1 MKKLFFFLVVTV
13 FASVASAQDYSE
25 LLAPLDSCA
34 VRAERA
40 VEAKK
45 YAAAEREFKES
56 IRLFGTLPDSV
67 QIQLDDWNGGS
78 YMAGTYYN
86 LACVQSLQK
95 KRRAAVAN
103 LAACV
108 GLGYIERGYNN
119 YSWMI
124 EDPDLD
130 NIRSEKGYAAV
141 VEKAREQGD
150 FMWILRQAG
159 PYDPAAPTDSLP
171 RFRYADPNDRDLVRV
186 REYFNLDSIAGSG
199 DELSKIRNLM
209 HWVHNAVRHDGSS
222 RNPTSRNAIDLIEV
236 CRKEN
241 RGINCRMMAQ
251 LLNECYLAMGFKS
264 RFVTCMP
271 RKMVNDCHVINVVY
285 SATLDKWVW
294 VDPTFDAYVVD
305 ENGVMLSIQEV
316 RERMRDGRPY
326 FLNEDANWNNESPQ
340 TQKHYLDTYM
350 AKNLYYLVCSDR
362 SEFDTETWCEG
373 KHPIYYV
380 ALIPEGY
387 DCDREY
393 HFMTTNDKWFWA
405 SPYAE

>member
-1 MKKLFFFLVVTV
+1 
-13 FASVASAQDYSE
+13 
-25 LLAPLDSCA
+25 
-34 VRAERA
+34 
-40 VEAKK
+40 
-45 YAAAEREFKES
+45 
-56 IRLFGTLPDSV
+56 
-67 QIQLDDWNGGS
+67 
-78 YMAGTYYN
+78 
-86 LACVQSLQK
+86 
-95 KRRAAVAN
+95 
-103 LAACV
+103 
-108 GLGYIERGYNN
+108 
-119 YSWMI
+119 
-124 EDPDLD
+124 
-130 NIRSEKGYAAV
+130 
-141 VEKAREQGD
+141 
-150 FMWILRQAG
+150 MWILRQAG
-159 PYDPAAPTDSLP
+159 PYDPSAPTDSLP

-209 HWVHNAVRHDGSS
+209 HWVHNAVRHDGGSY
-222 RNPTSRNAIDLIEV
+222 NPDSRNAIDLIEV

-251 LLNECYLAMGFKS
+251 VLNECYLAMGFKS

-285 SATLDKWVW
+285 STTLDKWVW

-362 SEFDTETWCEG
+362 SEFDTETWREG
-373 KHPIYYV
+373 KQLYYI

-393 HFMTTNDKWFWA
+393 HFMTTNDEWFWA

>member
-1 MKKLFFFLVVTV
+1 M
-13 FASVASAQDYSE
+13 AS
-25 LLAPLDSCA
+25 
-34 VRAERA
+34 
-40 VEAKK
+40 
-45 YAAAEREFKES
+45 
-56 IRLFGTLPDSV
+56 
-67 QIQLDDWNGGS
+67 
-78 YMAGTYYN
+78 
-86 LACVQSLQK
+86 
-95 KRRAAVAN
+95 
-103 LAACV
+103 LAAYVDC
-108 GLGYIERGYNN
+108 GNCD

-130 NIRSEKGYAAV
+130 NIRSERGYAET

-159 PYDPAAPTDSLP
+159 PYDSSAPTDSLP

-251 LLNECYLAMGFKS
+251 VLNECYLAMGFKS

-362 SEFDTETWCEG
+362 SEFDTETWYEG
-373 KHPIYYV
+373 KHPVYYV
-380 ALIPEGY
+380 ALVPEGY

>member
-1 MKKLFFFLVVTV
+1 MKKLLLSVVAAFCIT
-13 FASVASAQDYSE
+13 ASPAQSYE
-25 LLAPLDSCA
+25 VLLAPVDSCS
-34 VRAERA
+34 VRADRA
-40 VEAKK
+40 MESKK
-45 YAAAEREFKES
+45 YAEAEREYRKMF
-56 IRLFGTLPDSV
+56 RLCDRLPDS
-67 QIQLDDWNGGS
+67 IQTRL
-78 YMAGTYYN
+78 N
-86 LACVQSLQK
+86 LAYVYYDMACAQSRLN
-95 KRRAAVAN
+95 KRKAAVAT
-103 LAACV
+103 LATCV
-108 GLGYIERGYNN
+108 EQGYIEQGYGN

-130 NIRSEKGYAAV
+130 NIRSEKGYAEI

-159 PYDPAAPTDSLP
+159 PYDPSAPTDSLP

-209 HWVHNAVRHDGSS
+209 HWVHNAVRHDGGSY
-222 RNPTSRNAIDLIEV
+222 NPDSRNAIDLIEV

-251 LLNECYLAMGFKS
+251 VLNECYLAMGFKS

-393 HFMTTNDKWFWA
+393 HFMTTNDEWFWA

>member
-1 MKKLFFFLVVTV
+1 MKKLLLSVVAAFCIT
-13 FASVASAQDYSE
+13 ASPAQSYE
-25 LLAPLDSCA
+25 ALLAPVDSCS
-34 VRAERA
+34 VRADRA
-40 VEAKK
+40 MEAKK
-45 YAAAEREFKES
+45 YAEAEREYRKMF
-56 IRLFGTLPDSV
+56 RLCDRLPDS
-67 QIQLDDWNGGS
+67 IQTRL
-78 YMAGTYYN
+78 N
-86 LACVQSLQK
+86 LAYVYYDMACAQSRLN
-95 KRRAAVAN
+95 KRKAAVAT
-103 LAACV
+103 LATCV
-108 GLGYIERGYNN
+108 EQGYIEQGYGN

-130 NIRSEKGYAAV
+130 NIRSEKGYAET

-159 PYDPAAPTDSLP
+159 PYDSSAPTDSLP

-251 LLNECYLAMGFKS
+251 VLNECYLAMGFKS

-362 SEFDTETWCEG
+362 SEFDTETWYEG
-373 KHPIYYV
+373 KHPVYYV
-380 ALIPEGY
+380 ALVPEGY
-387 DCDREY
+387 DCDQEY
-393 HFMTTNDKWFWA
+393 HFMTTNDEWFWA

>member
-1 MKKLFFFLVVTV
+1 MNMKKLLLSVVAAFCIT
-13 FASVASAQDYSE
+13 ASPAQSYE
-25 LLAPLDSCA
+25 ALLAPVDSCS
-34 VRAERA
+34 VRADRA
-40 VEAKK
+40 MEAKK
-45 YAAAEREFKES
+45 YAEAEREYRKMFRLCDRLSDS
-56 IRLFGTLPDSV
+56 IQTRL
-67 QIQLDDWNGGS
+67 
-78 YMAGTYYN
+78 N
-86 LACVQSLQK
+86 LAYVYYDMACAQSRLN
-95 KRRAAVAN
+95 KRKAAVAT
-103 LAACV
+103 LATCV
-108 GLGYIERGYNN
+108 EQGYIEQGYGN

-130 NIRSEKGYAAV
+130 NIRSEKGYAEI

-159 PYDPAAPTDSLP
+159 PYDSSAPTDSLP

-209 HWVHNAVRHDGSS
+209 HWVHNVVRHDGSS

-251 LLNECYLAMGFKS
+251 VLNECYLAMGFKS

-362 SEFDTETWCEG
+362 SEFDTETWYEG
-373 KHPIYYV
+373 KHPVYYV
-380 ALIPEGY
+380 ALVPEGY

-393 HFMTTNDKWFWA
+393 HFMTTNDDWFWA

>member
-1 MKKLFFFLVVTV
+1 MKKLLLSVVAAFCIT
-13 FASVASAQDYSE
+13 ASPAQSFEE
-25 LLAPLDSCA
+25 LLAPVDSCCERGN
-34 VRAERA
+34 RAM
-40 VEAKK
+40 EAKK
-45 YAAAEREFKES
+45 YAEAEREYRKMF
-56 IRLFGTLPDSV
+56 RLCDRLPDS
-67 QIQLDDWNGGS
+67 IQTRL
-78 YMAGTYYN
+78 N
-86 LACVQSLQK
+86 LAYVHYDMACAQSRLN
-95 KRRAAVAN
+95 KRKAAVAT
-103 LAACV
+103 LATCV
-108 GLGYIERGYNN
+108 EQGYIEQGYGN

-130 NIRSEKGYAAV
+130 NIRSERGYAEI

-159 PYDPAAPTDSLP
+159 PYDSSAPTDSLP

-209 HWVHNAVRHDGSS
+209 HWVHNAVRHDGGSY
-222 RNPTSRNAIDLIEV
+222 NPDSRNAIDLIEV

-251 LLNECYLAMGFKS
+251 VLNECYLAMGFKS

-362 SEFDTETWCEG
+362 SEFDTETWYEG
-373 KHPIYYV
+373 KHPVYYV
-380 ALIPEGY
+380 ALVPEGY
-387 DCDREY
+387 DCDQEY
-393 HFMTTNDKWFWA
+393 HFMTTNDEWFWA

>member
-1 MKKLFFFLVVTV
+1 MKKLLLSVVAAFCIT
-13 FASVASAQDYSE
+13 ASPAQSYE
-25 LLAPLDSCA
+25 VLLAPVDSCCERGN
-34 VRAERA
+34 RAM
-40 VEAKK
+40 EAKR
-45 YAAAEREFKES
+45 YAEAEREYRKMFRLCDRLPGS
-56 IRLFGTLPDSV
+56 IQTRL
-67 QIQLDDWNGGS
+67 
-78 YMAGTYYN
+78 N
-86 LACVQSLQK
+86 LAYVYYDMACAQSRLN
-95 KRRAAVAN
+95 KRKAAVAT
-103 LAACV
+103 LATCV
-108 GLGYIERGYNN
+108 EQGYIEQGYGN

-130 NIRSEKGYAAV
+130 NIRSEKGYAEI

-159 PYDPAAPTDSLP
+159 PYDSSAPTDSLP

-251 LLNECYLAMGFKS
+251 VLNECYLAMGFKS

-380 ALIPEGY
+380 ALTPEGY

-393 HFMTTNDKWFWA
+393 HFMTTNDEWFWA

>member
-1 MKKLFFFLVVTV
+1 MKKLLLSVVAAFCIT
-13 FASVASAQDYSE
+13 ASPAQSYE
-25 LLAPLDSCA
+25 VLLAPVDSCS
-34 VRAERA
+34 VRADRA
-40 VEAKK
+40 MEAKR
-45 YAAAEREFKES
+45 YAEAEREYRKMF
-56 IRLFGTLPDSV
+56 RLCDRLPDS
-67 QIQLDDWNGGS
+67 IQTRL
-78 YMAGTYYN
+78 N
-86 LACVQSLQK
+86 LAYVYYDMACAQSRLN
-95 KRRAAVAN
+95 KRKAAVAT
-103 LAACV
+103 LATCV
-108 GLGYIERGYNN
+108 EQGYIEQGYGN

-130 NIRSEKGYAAV
+130 NIRSEKGYAET

-159 PYDPAAPTDSLP
+159 PYDSSAPTDSLP

-251 LLNECYLAMGFKS
+251 VLNECYLAMGFKS

>member
-1 MKKLFFFLVVTV
+1 MKKLLLSVVAAFCIT
-13 FASVASAQDYSE
+13 ASPAQSYE
-25 LLAPLDSCA
+25 VLLAPVDSCS
-34 VRAERA
+34 VRADRA
-40 VEAKK
+40 MEAKR
-45 YAAAEREFKES
+45 YAEAEREYRKMF
-56 IRLFGTLPDSV
+56 RLCDRLPDS
-67 QIQLDDWNGGS
+67 IQTRL
-78 YMAGTYYN
+78 N
-86 LACVQSLQK
+86 LAYVYYDMACAQSRLN
-95 KRRAAVAN
+95 KRKAAVAT
-103 LAACV
+103 LATCV
-108 GLGYIERGYNN
+108 EQGYIEQGYGN

-130 NIRSEKGYAAV
+130 NIRSEKGYAET

-159 PYDPAAPTDSLP
+159 PYDSSAPTDSLP

-251 LLNECYLAMGFKS
+251 VLNECYLAMGFKS

-362 SEFDTETWCEG
+362 SEFDTETWYEG
-373 KHPIYYV
+373 KHPVYYV
-380 ALIPEGY
+380 ALVPEGY
-387 DCDREY
+387 DCDQEY
-393 HFMTTNDKWFWA
+393 HFMTTNDEWFWA

>member
-1 MKKLFFFLVVTV
+1 MKKLLLSVVAAFCIT
-13 FASVASAQDYSE
+13 ASPAQSYE
-25 LLAPLDSCA
+25 VLLAPVDSCS
-34 VRAERA
+34 VRADRA
-40 VEAKK
+40 MEAKK
-45 YAAAEREFKES
+45 YAEAEREYRKMF
-56 IRLFGTLPDSV
+56 RLCDRLPDS
-67 QIQLDDWNGGS
+67 IQTRL
-78 YMAGTYYN
+78 N
-86 LACVQSLQK
+86 LAYVYYDMACAQSRLN
-95 KRRAAVAN
+95 KRKAAVAT
-103 LAACV
+103 LATCV
-108 GLGYIERGYNN
+108 EQGYIEQGYGN

-130 NIRSEKGYAAV
+130 NIRSEKGYAET

-159 PYDPAAPTDSLP
+159 PYDSSAPTDSLP

-251 LLNECYLAMGFKS
+251 VLNECYLAMGFKS

-393 HFMTTNDKWFWA
+393 HFMTTNDEWFWA

>member
-1 MKKLFFFLVVTV
+1 MNMKKLLLSVVAAFCIT
-13 FASVASAQDYSE
+13 ASPAQSYE
-25 LLAPLDSCA
+25 ALLAPVDSCS
-34 VRAERA
+34 VRADRA
-40 VEAKK
+40 MEAKK
-45 YAAAEREFKES
+45 YAEAEREYRKMF
-56 IRLFGTLPDSV
+56 RLCDRLPDS
-67 QIQLDDWNGGS
+67 IQTRL
-78 YMAGTYYN
+78 N
-86 LACVQSLQK
+86 LAYVYYDMACAQSRLN
-95 KRRAAVAN
+95 KRKAAVAT
-103 LAACV
+103 LATCV
-108 GLGYIERGYNN
+108 EQGYIEQGYGN

-130 NIRSEKGYAAV
+130 NIRSEKGYAEI

-159 PYDPAAPTDSLP
+159 PYDSSAPTDSLP

-251 LLNECYLAMGFKS
+251 VLNECYLAMGFKS

>member
-1 MKKLFFFLVVTV
+1 MKKLLLSVVAAFCIT
-13 FASVASAQDYSE
+13 ASPAQSYE
-25 LLAPLDSCA
+25 ALLAPVDSCS
-34 VRAERA
+34 VRADRA
-40 VEAKK
+40 MEAKK
-45 YAAAEREFKES
+45 YAEAEREYRKMF
-56 IRLFGTLPDSV
+56 RLCDRLPDS
-67 QIQLDDWNGGS
+67 IQTRL
-78 YMAGTYYN
+78 N
-86 LACVQSLQK
+86 LAYVYYDMACAQSRLN
-95 KRRAAVAN
+95 KRKAAVAT
-103 LAACV
+103 LATCV
-108 GLGYIERGYNN
+108 EQGYIEQGYGN

-130 NIRSEKGYAAV
+130 NIRSEKGYAEI

-159 PYDPAAPTDSLP
+159 PYDSSAPTDSLP

-251 LLNECYLAMGFKS
+251 VLNECYLAMGFKS

-362 SEFDTETWCEG
+362 SEFDTETWYEG
-373 KHPIYYV
+373 KHPVYYV
-380 ALIPEGY
+380 ALVPEGY

-393 HFMTTNDKWFWA
+393 HFMTTNDEWFWA

>member
-1 MKKLFFFLVVTV
+1 MKKLLLSVVAAFCIT
-13 FASVASAQDYSE
+13 ASPAQSYE
-25 LLAPLDSCA
+25 VLLAPVDSCS
-34 VRAERA
+34 VRGDRA
-40 VEAKK
+40 MEAKR
-45 YAAAEREFKES
+45 YAEAEREYRKMF
-56 IRLFGTLPDSV
+56 RLCDRLPDS
-67 QIQLDDWNGGS
+67 IQTRL
-78 YMAGTYYN
+78 N
-86 LACVQSLQK
+86 LAYVYYDMACAQSRLN
-95 KRRAAVAN
+95 KRKAAVAT
-103 LAACV
+103 LATCV
-108 GLGYIERGYNN
+108 EQGYIEQGYGN

-130 NIRSEKGYAAV
+130 NIRSEKGYAET

-159 PYDPAAPTDSLP
+159 PYDSSAPTDSLP

-209 HWVHNAVRHDGSS
+209 HWVHHVVRHDGGSY
-222 RNPTSRNAIDLIEV
+222 NPDSRNAIDLIEV

-251 LLNECYLAMGFKS
+251 VLNECYLAMGFKS

-393 HFMTTNDKWFWA
+393 HFMTTNDEWFWA

>member
-1 MKKLFFFLVVTV
+1 MKKLLLSVVAAFCIT
-13 FASVASAQDYSE
+13 ASPAQSYE
-25 LLAPLDSCA
+25 VLLAPVDSCS
-34 VRAERA
+34 VRADRA
-40 VEAKK
+40 MEAKR
-45 YAAAEREFKES
+45 YAEAEREYRKMF
-56 IRLFGTLPDSV
+56 RLCDRLPDS
-67 QIQLDDWNGGS
+67 IQTRL
-78 YMAGTYYN
+78 N
-86 LACVQSLQK
+86 LAYVYYDMACAQSRLN
-95 KRRAAVAN
+95 KRKAAVAT
-103 LAACV
+103 LATCV
-108 GLGYIERGYNN
+108 EQGYIEQGYGN

-130 NIRSEKGYAAV
+130 NIRSEKGYAET

-159 PYDPAAPTDSLP
+159 PYDSSAPTDSLP

-251 LLNECYLAMGFKS
+251 VLNECYLAMGFKS

-393 HFMTTNDKWFWA
+393 HFMTTNDEWFWA

>member
-1 MKKLFFFLVVTV
+1 
-13 FASVASAQDYSE
+13 
-25 LLAPLDSCA
+25 
-34 VRAERA
+34 
-40 VEAKK
+40 
-45 YAAAEREFKES
+45 
-56 IRLFGTLPDSV
+56 
-67 QIQLDDWNGGS
+67 
-78 YMAGTYYN
+78 
-86 LACVQSLQK
+86 
-95 KRRAAVAN
+95 
-103 LAACV
+103 
-108 GLGYIERGYNN
+108 
-119 YSWMI
+119 MI

-130 NIRSEKGYAAV
+130 NIRSERGYAET

-150 FMWILRQAG
+150 FMWILRQVG
-159 PYDPAAPTDSLP
+159 PYDSSAPTDSLP

-251 LLNECYLAMGFKS
+251 VLNECYLAMGFKS

>member
-1 MKKLFFFLVVTV
+1 MNMKKLLLSVVAAFCIT
-13 FASVASAQDYSE
+13 ASPAQSYE
-25 LLAPLDSCA
+25 ALLAPVDSCS
-34 VRAERA
+34 VRADRA
-40 VEAKK
+40 MEAKK
-45 YAAAEREFKES
+45 YAEAEREYRKMF
-56 IRLFGTLPDSV
+56 RLCDRLPDS
-67 QIQLDDWNGGS
+67 IQTRL
-78 YMAGTYYN
+78 N
-86 LACVQSLQK
+86 LAYVYYDMACAQSRLN
-95 KRRAAVAN
+95 KRKAAVAT
-103 LAACV
+103 LATCV
-108 GLGYIERGYNN
+108 EQGYIEQGYGN

-130 NIRSEKGYAAV
+130 NIRSEKGYAEI

-159 PYDPAAPTDSLP
+159 PYDSSAPTDSLP

-209 HWVHNAVRHDGSS
+209 DWVHNAVRHDGSS

-251 LLNECYLAMGFKS
+251 VLNECYLAMGFKS

-393 HFMTTNDKWFWA
+393 HFMTTNDEWFWA

>member
-1 MKKLFFFLVVTV
+1 MKKLLLSVVAAFCIT
-13 FASVASAQDYSE
+13 ASPAQSFEE
-25 LLAPLDSCA
+25 LLAPVDSCS
-34 VRAERA
+34 VRGDRA
-40 VEAKK
+40 MEAKK
-45 YAAAEREFKES
+45 YAEAEREYRKMF
-56 IRLFGTLPDSV
+56 RLCDRLPDS
-67 QIQLDDWNGGS
+67 IQTRL
-78 YMAGTYYN
+78 N
-86 LACVQSLQK
+86 LAYVYYDMACAQSRLN
-95 KRRAAVAN
+95 KRKAAVAT
-103 LAACV
+103 LATCV
-108 GLGYIERGYNN
+108 EQGYIEQGYGN

-130 NIRSEKGYAAV
+130 NIRSEKGYAEI

-159 PYDPAAPTDSLP
+159 PYDSSAPTDSLP

-251 LLNECYLAMGFKS
+251 VLNECYLAMGFKS

-393 HFMTTNDKWFWA
+393 HFMTTNDEWFWA

>member
-1 MKKLFFFLVVTV
+1 MKKLLLSVVAAFCIT
-13 FASVASAQDYSE
+13 ASPAQSYE
-25 LLAPLDSCA
+25 VLLAPVDSCS
-34 VRAERA
+34 VRGDRA
-40 VEAKK
+40 MEAKK
-45 YAAAEREFKES
+45 YAEAEREYRKMF
-56 IRLFGTLPDSV
+56 RLCDRLPDS
-67 QIQLDDWNGGS
+67 IQTRL
-78 YMAGTYYN
+78 N
-86 LACVQSLQK
+86 LAYVYYDMACAQSRLN
-95 KRRAAVAN
+95 KRKAAVAT
-103 LAACV
+103 LATCV
-108 GLGYIERGYNN
+108 EQGYIEQGYGN

-130 NIRSEKGYAAV
+130 NIRSEKGYAEI

-159 PYDPAAPTDSLP
+159 PYDSSAPTDSLP

-209 HWVHNAVRHDGSS
+209 HWVHNAVRHDGGSY
-222 RNPTSRNAIDLIEV
+222 NPDSRNAIDLIEV

-251 LLNECYLAMGFKS
+251 VLNECYLAMGFKS

-387 DCDREY
+387 DCDQEY
-393 HFMTTNDKWFWA
+393 HFMTTNDEWFWA

>member
-1 MKKLFFFLVVTV
+1 MKKLLLSVVAAFCIT
-13 FASVASAQDYSE
+13 ASPAQSYE
-25 LLAPLDSCA
+25 ALLAPVDSCS
-34 VRAERA
+34 VRADRA
-40 VEAKK
+40 MEAKK
-45 YAAAEREFKES
+45 YAEAEREYRKMF
-56 IRLFGTLPDSV
+56 RLCDRLPDS
-67 QIQLDDWNGGS
+67 IQTRL
-78 YMAGTYYN
+78 N
-86 LACVQSLQK
+86 LAYVYYDMACAQSRLN
-95 KRRAAVAN
+95 KRKAAVAT
-103 LAACV
+103 LATCV
-108 GLGYIERGYNN
+108 EQGYIEQGYGN

-130 NIRSEKGYAAV
+130 NIRSEKGYAEI

-159 PYDPAAPTDSLP
+159 PYDSSAPTDSLP

-251 LLNECYLAMGFKS
+251 VLNECYLAMGFKS

-393 HFMTTNDKWFWA
+393 HFMTTNDEWFWA

>member
-1 MKKLFFFLVVTV
+1 MKKLLLSVVAAFCIT
-13 FASVASAQDYSE
+13 ASPAQSYE
-25 LLAPLDSCA
+25 VLLAPVDSCS
-34 VRAERA
+34 VRGDRA
-40 VEAKK
+40 MEAKK
-45 YAAAEREFKES
+45 YAEAEREYRKMF
-56 IRLFGTLPDSV
+56 RLCDRLPDS
-67 QIQLDDWNGGS
+67 IQTRL
-78 YMAGTYYN
+78 N
-86 LACVQSLQK
+86 LAYVYYDMACAQSRLN
-95 KRRAAVAN
+95 KRKAAVAT
-103 LAACV
+103 LATCV
-108 GLGYIERGYNN
+108 EQGYIEQGYGN

-130 NIRSEKGYAAV
+130 NIRSEKGYAEI

-159 PYDPAAPTDSLP
+159 PYDSSAPTDSLP

-209 HWVHNAVRHDGSS
+209 HWVHNAVRHDGGSY
-222 RNPTSRNAIDLIEV
+222 NPDSRNAIDLIEV

-251 LLNECYLAMGFKS
+251 VLNECYLAMGFKS

-362 SEFDTETWCEG
+362 SEFDTETWYEG
-373 KHPIYYV
+373 KHPVYYV
-380 ALIPEGY
+380 ALVPEGY
-387 DCDREY
+387 DCDQEY
-393 HFMTTNDKWFWA
+393 HFMTTNDEWFWA

>member
-1 MKKLFFFLVVTV
+1 MKKLLLSVVAAFCIT
-13 FASVASAQDYSE
+13 ASPAQSYE
-25 LLAPLDSCA
+25 VLLAPVDSCCERGN
-34 VRAERA
+34 RAM
-40 VEAKK
+40 EAKG
-45 YAAAEREFKES
+45 YAEAEREYRKMF
-56 IRLFGTLPDSV
+56 RLCDRLPDS
-67 QIQLDDWNGGS
+67 IQTRL
-78 YMAGTYYN
+78 N
-86 LACVQSLQK
+86 LAYVYYDMACAQSRLN
-95 KRRAAVAN
+95 KRKAAVAT
-103 LAACV
+103 LATCV
-108 GLGYIERGYNN
+108 EQGYIEQGYGN

-130 NIRSEKGYAAV
+130 NIRSEKGYAEI

-159 PYDPAAPTDSLP
+159 PYDPSAPTDSLP

-209 HWVHNAVRHDGSS
+209 HWVHNAVRHDGGSY
-222 RNPTSRNAIDLIEV
+222 NPDSRNAIDLIEV

-251 LLNECYLAMGFKS
+251 VLNECYLAMGFKS

-285 SATLDKWVW
+285 STTLDKWVW

-362 SEFDTETWCEG
+362 SEFDTETWREG
-373 KHPIYYV
+373 KQLYYI

-393 HFMTTNDKWFWA
+393 HFMTTNDEWFWA

>member
-1 MKKLFFFLVVTV
+1 MKKLLLSVVAAFCIT
-13 FASVASAQDYSE
+13 ASPAQSYE
-25 LLAPLDSCA
+25 VLLAPVDSCCERGN
-34 VRAERA
+34 RAM
-40 VEAKK
+40 EAKG
-45 YAAAEREFKES
+45 YAEAEREYRKMF
-56 IRLFGTLPDSV
+56 RLCDRLPDS
-67 QIQLDDWNGGS
+67 IQTRL
-78 YMAGTYYN
+78 N
-86 LACVQSLQK
+86 LAYVYYDMACAQSRLN
-95 KRRAAVAN
+95 KRKAAVAT
-103 LAACV
+103 LATCV
-108 GLGYIERGYNN
+108 EQGYIEQGYGN

-130 NIRSEKGYAAV
+130 NIRSEKGYAEI

-159 PYDPAAPTDSLP
+159 PYDPSAPTDSLP

-209 HWVHNAVRHDGSS
+209 HWVHNAVRHDGGSY
-222 RNPTSRNAIDLIEV
+222 NPDSRNAIDLIEV

-251 LLNECYLAMGFKS
+251 VLNECYLAMGFKA

-285 SATLDKWVW
+285 STTLDKWVW

-362 SEFDTETWCEG
+362 SEFDTETWREG
-373 KHPIYYV
+373 KQLYYI

-393 HFMTTNDKWFWA
+393 HFMTTNDEWFWA

>member
-1 MKKLFFFLVVTV
+1 M
-13 FASVASAQDYSE
+13 
-25 LLAPLDSCA
+25 
-34 VRAERA
+34 
-40 VEAKK
+40 EAKK
-45 YAAAEREFKES
+45 YAEAEREYRKMF
-56 IRLFGTLPDSV
+56 RLCDRLPDS
-67 QIQLDDWNGGS
+67 IQTRL
-78 YMAGTYYN
+78 N
-86 LACVQSLQK
+86 LAYVYYDMACAQSRLN
-95 KRRAAVAN
+95 KRKAAVAT
-103 LAACV
+103 LATCV
-108 GLGYIERGYNN
+108 EQGYIEQGYGN

-130 NIRSEKGYAAV
+130 NIRSEKGYAEI

-159 PYDPAAPTDSLP
+159 PYDSSAPTDSLP

-251 LLNECYLAMGFKS
+251 VLNECYLAMGFKS

-373 KHPIYYV
+373 KHPVYYV

-393 HFMTTNDKWFWA
+393 HFMTTNDEWFWA

>member
-1 MKKLFFFLVVTV
+1 MNMKKLLLSVVAAFCIT
-13 FASVASAQDYSE
+13 ASPAQSYE
-25 LLAPLDSCA
+25 ALLAPVDSCS
-34 VRAERA
+34 VRADRA
-40 VEAKK
+40 MEAKK
-45 YAAAEREFKES
+45 YAEAEREYRKMF
-56 IRLFGTLPDSV
+56 RLCDRLPDS
-67 QIQLDDWNGGS
+67 IQTRL
-78 YMAGTYYN
+78 N
-86 LACVQSLQK
+86 LAYVYYDMACAQSRLN
-95 KRRAAVAN
+95 KRKAAVAT
-103 LAACV
+103 LATCV
-108 GLGYIERGYNN
+108 EQGYIEQGYGN

-130 NIRSEKGYAAV
+130 NIRSEKGYAEI

-159 PYDPAAPTDSLP
+159 PYDSSAPTDSLP

-209 HWVHNAVRHDGSS
+209 HWVHNVVRHDGSS

-251 LLNECYLAMGFKS
+251 VLNECYLAMGFKS

-362 SEFDTETWCEG
+362 SEFDTETWYEG
-373 KHPIYYV
+373 KHPVYYV
-380 ALIPEGY
+380 ALVPEGY

-393 HFMTTNDKWFWA
+393 HFMTTNDDWFWA

>member
-1 MKKLFFFLVVTV
+1 MKKLLLSVVAAFCIT
-13 FASVASAQDYSE
+13 ASPAQSFEE
-25 LLAPLDSCA
+25 LLAPVDSCCERGN
-34 VRAERA
+34 RAM
-40 VEAKK
+40 EAKG
-45 YAAAEREFKES
+45 YAEAEREYRKMF
-56 IRLFGTLPDSV
+56 RLCDRLPDS
-67 QIQLDDWNGGS
+67 IQTRL
-78 YMAGTYYN
+78 N
-86 LACVQSLQK
+86 LAYVYYDMACAQSRLN
-95 KRRAAVAN
+95 KRKAAVAT
-103 LAACV
+103 LATCV
-108 GLGYIERGYNN
+108 EQGYIEQGYGN

-130 NIRSEKGYAAV
+130 NIRSEKGYAEI

-159 PYDPAAPTDSLP
+159 PYDPSAPTDSLP

-209 HWVHNAVRHDGSS
+209 HWVHNAVRHDGGSY
-222 RNPTSRNAIDLIEV
+222 NPDSRNAIDLIEV

-251 LLNECYLAMGFKS
+251 VLNECYLAMGFKS

-285 SATLDKWVW
+285 STTLDKWVW

-305 ENGVMLSIQEV
+305 ENGVMLSIREV

-362 SEFDTETWCEG
+362 SEFDTETWREG
-373 KHPIYYV
+373 KQLYYI

-393 HFMTTNDKWFWA
+393 HFMTTNDEWFWA

>member
-1 MKKLFFFLVVTV
+1 MKKLLLSVVAAFCIT
-13 FASVASAQDYSE
+13 ASPAQSFEE
-25 LLAPLDSCA
+25 LLAPVDSCS
-34 VRAERA
+34 VRGDRA
-40 VEAKK
+40 MEAKR
-45 YAAAEREFKES
+45 YAEAEREYRKMF
-56 IRLFGTLPDSV
+56 RLCDRLPDS
-67 QIQLDDWNGGS
+67 IQTRL
-78 YMAGTYYN
+78 N
-86 LACVQSLQK
+86 LAYVYYDMACAQSRLN
-95 KRRAAVAN
+95 KRKAAVAT
-103 LAACV
+103 LATCV
-108 GLGYIERGYNN
+108 EQGYIEQGYGN

-130 NIRSEKGYAAV
+130 NIRSEKGYAEI

-159 PYDPAAPTDSLP
+159 PYDSSAPTDSLP

-251 LLNECYLAMGFKS
+251 VLNECYLAMGFKS

-393 HFMTTNDKWFWA
+393 HFMTTNDEWFWA

>member
-1 MKKLFFFLVVTV
+1 MKKLLLSVVAAFCIT
-13 FASVASAQDYSE
+13 ASPAQSYE
-25 LLAPLDSCA
+25 VLLAPVDSCS
-34 VRAERA
+34 VRGDRA
-40 VEAKK
+40 MEAKK
-45 YAAAEREFKES
+45 YAEAEREYRKMF
-56 IRLFGTLPDSV
+56 RLCDRLPDS
-67 QIQLDDWNGGS
+67 IQTRL
-78 YMAGTYYN
+78 N
-86 LACVQSLQK
+86 LAYVYYDMACAQSRLN
-95 KRRAAVAN
+95 KRKAAVAT
-103 LAACV
+103 LATCV
-108 GLGYIERGYNN
+108 EQGYIEQGYGN

-130 NIRSEKGYAAV
+130 NIRSEKGYAEI

-159 PYDPAAPTDSLP
+159 PYDSSAPTDSLP

-209 HWVHNAVRHDGSS
+209 HWVHNAVRHDGGSY
-222 RNPTSRNAIDLIEV
+222 NPDSRNAIDLIEV

-251 LLNECYLAMGFKS
+251 VLNECYLAMGFKS

-393 HFMTTNDKWFWA
+393 HFMTTNDEWFWA